1 MANDLESRVTSRKR
15 ELIEELIEHKKKSG
29 QPAEM
34 VDTIKRRLS
43 ELEELIKQNVAE
55 GWDHVSPVARSKFD
69 LWIAQ

>member
-29 QPAEM
+29 QPAEA

-43 ELEELIKQNVAE
+43 ELEDLIKQNVVD
-55 GWDHVSPVARSKFD
+55 GWDNVNPVARSKFD